1 MKAGDFDRKF
11 DDVVDIS
18 GWLDL
23 SKAKRAEREPLCSQE
38 HAKFIEAY
46 NQSLQQDGLRLGKYW
61 RFLRV
66 VFFMCRCR
74 DRGV

>member
-18 GWLDL
+18 AWLDL

-38 HAKFIEAY
+38 HARFIEAY
-46 NQSLQQDGLRLGKYW
+46 NQSLEQDGLPLG
-61 RFLRV
+61 
-66 VFFMCRCR
+66 
-74 DRGV
+74 